1 MTCLTHPDLGAT
13 YGQSMSTLA
22 QRPALDYAAEPQMN
36 RRERVIFL
44 AYLAMCTMVVTF
56 LAATTAIWLI

>member
-1 MTCLTHPDLGAT
+1 
-13 YGQSMSTLA
+13 MSTLA
-22 QRPALDYAAEPQMN
+22 QGPALDYAAEPQMN
-36 RRERVIFL
+36 RHERVIFL